1 MLDRNGMSG
10 SGYFV
15 ATLPHLAIYRFKG
28 QSQSAECAAGCK
40 ILPTMLFE
48 MAQRYANI
56 LEQKAW
62 AGFIVIDTPA

>member
-1 MLDRNGMSG
+1 
-10 SGYFV
+10 
-15 ATLPHLAIYRFKG
+15 
-28 QSQSAECAAGCK
+28 
-40 ILPTMLFE
+40 MLFE